1 MCRERVHD
9 VSKRWLGG
17 RCKTTVGDARKSVG
31 TIEPLTAPLEA
42 DFPFVFVFFHVL
54 TLGKKKIRASSRT
67 YLPPFKLVSTRRG
80 GSLPLLVK
88 PHERARRYNLTTW
101 RDRSAPQL
109 LCFPSQTLIRKIC
122 CDQHGWHL
130 LFKKN
135 YFFKLLFKNE

>member
-80 GSLPLLVK
+80 GEP
-88 PHERARRYNLTTW
+88 
-101 RDRSAPQL
+101 SAPREASRASEALQSNHVERPVRATTSVFSESNSPQKNL
-109 LCFPSQTLIRKIC
+109 L
-122 CDQHGWHL
+122 
-130 LFKKN
+130 
-135 YFFKLLFKNE
+135 